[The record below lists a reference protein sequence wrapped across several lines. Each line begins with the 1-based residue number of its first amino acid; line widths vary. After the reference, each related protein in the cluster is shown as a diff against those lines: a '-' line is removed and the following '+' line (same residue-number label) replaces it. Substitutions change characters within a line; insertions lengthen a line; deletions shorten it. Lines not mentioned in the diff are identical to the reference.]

1 MTRIAVTG
9 GAGSGKSEVARLLRE
24 RGAVVV
30 DADVLARDVVAVGT
44 PGLRAVLEEFG
55 RGVAREDG
63 SLDRAALAALVFGD
77 VAARRRLERIV
88 HPLVAARAAQL
99 LAAVPPD
106 RVAVYDVPL
115 LVEKGSREGFDLVV
129 VVDAPP
135 EVQVERLVRL
145 RGLSEADARARLAAQ
160 ATHEERRAAADV
172 VLDNSGSLEDLHG
185 QVDAFWERLTA

>member
-1 MTRIAVTG
+1 MPRIAVTG

-30 DADVLARDVVAVGT
+30 DADVLAREVVAAGT
-44 PGLRAVLEEFG
+44 PGLQAVLTEFG
-55 RGVAREDG
+55 PGVARADG
-63 SLDRAALAALVFGD
+63 TLDRTGLAAVVFGD
-77 VAARRRLERIV
+77 AAARRRLEQIV

-115 LVEKGSREGFDLVV
+115 LVEKGSPEGFDLVV

-135 EVQVERLVRL
+135 ATQVERLVRL
-145 RGLSEADARARLAAQ
+145 RGMAEADARARLAAQ
-160 ATHEERRAAADV
+160 ATPEERRAAADV
-172 VLDNSGSLEDLHG
+172 VLDNSGSLEHLHA
-185 QVDAFWERLTA
+185 QVDALWEQLGA